1 MTEHHLEK
9 SRKWEEIHK
18 EKKDGLKTLKD
29 AQKNRIEG
37 QRLAVSFCGEKA
49 LGVDGLTCLWSVVSA
64 FYSHS
69 KHCAA
74 NPSEGQLANSLLHP
88 KIPPAF
94 FRTSHNHR
102 AKQPTTTFPR
112 QNTFSSSIST
122 QLVKLTQGN
131 IMDGVLTGNYVVRC
145 KSFLKRGLLK

>member
-18 EKKDGLKTLKD
+18 EKMDGLKTETLKD
-29 AQKNRIEG
+29 AQKNRLEG
-37 QRLAVSFCGEKA
+37 QRLALSFCGEKA

-74 NPSEGQLANSLLHP
+74 NPSEGQLANSLLHQ
-88 KIPPAF
+88 KSLPPSFA
-94 FRTSHNHR
+94 R
-102 AKQPTTTFPR
+102 PTTTE
-112 QNTFSSSIST
+112 QNNQQPPSLAKILFHPPSALSW
-122 QLVKLTQGN
+122 
-131 IMDGVLTGNYVVRC
+131 
-145 KSFLKRGLLK
+145 